1 MSNSCCCPCFGTT
14 KTCLPLGPH
23 IAHALAVEASH
34 ATVRNHDM
42 YVYVWWV
49 KAVSAD
55 ELGSPNPVKFRSVN
69 AQVFAVAR
77 GDSQTL
83 LNLVRPMRRTP
94 PTEGPHARTVPTAAG
109 KWASF
114 WCEMLHPYVGRQRSP
129 LKCTATSL
137 NPSRDYLFMYLNCQ
151 EREGVYRRARKHPK
165 LPLSQRDLFFP
176 ILLHV

>member
-14 KTCLPLGPH
+14 KTCLPLGRT
-23 IAHALAVEASH
+23 SH
-34 ATVRNHDM
+34 THWLWRHHM
-42 YVYVWWV
+42 RRSGIMICMCMWWV

-77 GDSQTL
+77 GIHKTL

-151 EREGVYRRARKHPK
+151 ET
-165 LPLSQRDLFFP
+165 
-176 ILLHV
+176 